1 MTYRIEFRPAALRD
15 LKALPRDALLRISE
29 KISALAENP
38 RPSGVEKLSGSE
50 EDFYRMRVGDY
61 RVLYAIQ
68 DKILLIIVIKVGHR
82 RDVYRR

>member
-15 LKALPRDALLRISE
+15 LKNLPKDVLDRISR

-38 RPSGVEKLSGSE
+38 RPLGVEKLSGSE
-50 EDFYRMRVGDY
+50 EDFYRIRVGDY

-68 DKILLIIVIKVGHR
+68 DKILLIIIIKVRHR
-82 RDVYRR
+82 REVYRG